1 MLRMIL
7 LIASA
12 GMLIFILLI
21 CSLLILAQVLP
32 TKQLA
37 YVSSQ
42 DKRSAIFLLD
52 YYHRIQFELIKD
64 AYTPAWSPDGDRLAF
79 YSTRDG
85 GRDLYIMDLFGKH
98 IQRLTQNGSN
108 NTSPSWS
115 PDGREIAFASDY
127 ANAFGIYTMH
137 VDCKDLFERCGT
149 RLTPMDNYWYA
160 APAWS
165 PDGKTIAF
173 VSTKDTTNAFDDSL
187 GNANIYLMNRDGT
200 NVQRLTDNLGDDY
213 TPSWSP
219 DSRNLIY
226 SAQNIQSGTMELM
239 IRDTQCNPTINCIHL
254 LFSDIVDLMP
264 SWSPDGTSIVFID
277 ARDGNF
283 EMYSADTQGR
293 FLQRLTYNQTDEN
306 SPRWRP

>member
-1 MLRMIL
+1 MFRVML
-7 LIASA
+7 LIA
-12 GMLIFILLI
+12 GTGILIFILLI
-21 CSLLILAQVLP
+21 NGLLVFTQVLP

-37 YVSSQ
+37 YGSSQ
-42 DKRSAIFLLD
+42 RNRSAIFLFD
-52 YYHRIQFELIKD
+52 YYHRIQFKLIQD
-64 AYTPAWSPDGDRLAF
+64 AYTPAWSPDGKSLAF

-85 GRDLYIMDLFGKH
+85 GRDLYIMDVFGKR
-98 IQRLTQNGSN
+98 IQRLTQNGAN

-115 PDGREIAFASDY
+115 PDGQEITFASDY
-127 ANAFGIYTMH
+127 ANAFGIFTMP
-137 VDCKDLFERCGT
+137 VDCNNRFERCAT

-165 PDGKTIAF
+165 PDGESIAF

-200 NVQRLTDNLGDDY
+200 NVQRLTENLGDDY

-219 DSRNLIY
+219 DSRNLVY

-239 IRDTQCNPTINCIHL
+239 VRDTQCSKITHCARL

-264 SWSPDGTSIVFID
+264 SWSADGTSIVFID

-283 EMYSADTQGR
+283 EMYSTDTEGR
-293 FLQRLTYNQTDEN
+293 YLQRLTYNQTDEN
-306 SPRWRP
+306 SPHWRP